1 MGGEERRVA
10 LAARS
15 STLATS
21 PSTGY
26 YAPVAQSGGIVER
39 DRREV
44 TVVLGVSPSTAVR
57 QPPIICFLPRSPF
70 CRPRR
75 YSTFQGAIPVPRATP
90 RTAPPGRGCALT
102 CGWTCGLAV
111 PRAEPTHR
119 ACETRA
125 CVRLKARLRGV
136 EPERAGLRRRALAS
150 VRRVRATS
158 VLIGVSRSV
167 PCGPRLPRAPH
178 RNVKFA
184 ASFSA
189 PRRDAPW
196 NRRSRPVP
204 RTLAIY
210 RYHLNND
217 PLLTYDTLYRKSL
230 FPFII
235 RPRVIK

>member
-1 MGGEERRVA
+1 MTTLVTRKSG
-10 LAARS
+10 RS
-15 STLATS
+15 SAES
-21 PSTGY
+21 PASLVEGVESASRSPRDLPPSRRRP
-26 YAPVAQSGGIVER
+26 APDITPRSRNQGGIVGVSR

-44 TVVLGVSPSTAVR
+44 TAVLGVSPSTAVR

-75 YSTFQGAIPVPRATP
+75 YSTFQGAIPVPRHAAP
-90 RTAPPGRGCALT
+90 RRRAGGARLRAGGR
-102 CGWTCGLAV
+102 V
-111 PRAEPTHR
+111 PRGAARGTDAR

-167 PCGPRLPRAPH
+167 PPVVLSRLVPPH

-189 PRRDAPW
+189 PRRAMEPAEPPRSADACDI
-196 NRRSRPVP
+196 S
-204 RTLAIY
+204 I
-210 RYHLNND
+210 
-217 PLLTYDTLYRKSL
+217 SL
-230 FPFII
+230 
-235 RPRVIK
+235 K